1 MRLSYYEKKNILTR
15 VMKVIST
22 NKGSVGTDNHEPP
35 VRSSSVTD
43 KGVARTTNHMAQ
55 SNLYKVSHTT
65 NKAGGMRK
73 AYHCSNATPN
83 ATSGRVIPMSQ

>member
-1 MRLSYYEKKNILTR
+1 M
-15 VMKVIST
+15 ST
-22 NKGSVGTDNHEPP
+22 SMGSVGTDKPEPP
-35 VRSSSVTD
+35 VRSSSVKD

-55 SNLYKVSHTT
+55 SNLYKVSHKT